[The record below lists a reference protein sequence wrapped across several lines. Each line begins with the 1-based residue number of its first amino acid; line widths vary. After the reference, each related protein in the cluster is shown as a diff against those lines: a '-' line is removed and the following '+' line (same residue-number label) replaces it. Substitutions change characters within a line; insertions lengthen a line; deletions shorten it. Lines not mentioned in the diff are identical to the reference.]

1 MRDTI
6 GVSPRSKIKKL
17 SPLNDK
23 NVTLKSSVYDS
34 VPFSNEKSQYDVLNM
49 KLQFPKNPAY
59 SHMKNVGTSDSKEA
73 MLKKE

>member
-34 VPFSNEKSQYDVLNM
+34 VPFSNEKS
-49 KLQFPKNPAY
+49 
-59 SHMKNVGTSDSKEA
+59 
-73 MLKKE
+73 